1 MNLGR
6 DIAGALPALRAQAES
21 RMTDTVRITRPGAPV
36 FDTTTGTYTQTDTV
50 VYSGPAR
57 LKLSS
62 TVVSSIEAGGQIL
75 AGQSPRLDLPVSTSG
90 GVQVDDSVV
99 VTASV
104 NDPASVGLRLNIE
117 GVFFQTDATAR
128 RFPVE
133 VQS

>member
-1 MNLGR
+1 VSILGLGR
-6 DIAGALPALRAQAES
+6 NFAEA
-21 RMTDTVRITRPGAPV
+21 RMTDTVLITRETEPV
-36 FDTTTGTYTQTDTV
+36 FDPETGTYTPTTV
-50 VYSGPAR
+50 TVYNGPAR

-62 TVVSSIEAGGQIL
+62 SVVGSVDAQGQNL
-75 AGQSPRLDLPVSTSG
+75 AAQTPRLDLPVATSG
-90 GVQVDDSVV
+90 DVQVNDSVEI
-99 VTASV
+99 TASV